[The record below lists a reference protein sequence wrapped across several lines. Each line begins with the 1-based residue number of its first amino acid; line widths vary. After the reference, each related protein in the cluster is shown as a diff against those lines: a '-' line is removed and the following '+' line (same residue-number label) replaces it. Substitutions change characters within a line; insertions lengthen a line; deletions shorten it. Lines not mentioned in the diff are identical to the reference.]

1 MVGMRVL
8 VAPDQFAGSL
18 SAGQAARA
26 IAEGWSAHSPSAT
39 LTVAPMSDGGC
50 GFVDVMHEA
59 LDGQLVA
66 VTLRGPLAGTTPGAV
81 LLDGSTAYVE
91 SAQAVGSHLV
101 AHADRDPERATSYG
115 VGELVAAAVDAGAK
129 RVLVGVGDG
138 VTNDGGTGLLAALGA
153 TADVDLG
160 SGPAALQGVTR
171 VDLAPA
177 RARLDGVELVM
188 ATDDTIPLLG
198 LFGTTKAAGSDRG
211 VSADRVA
218 ALDLLL
224 DAWVVAAIGST
235 PARRRPADAPG
246 AGAAGGVGFGLLVL
260 GATRESGLA
269 AVARASDLAARACE
283 SDLVVTG
290 EAAYDFSS
298 RAGSVVYGVAQIA
311 QTALRPCVVLAE
323 RVLVGARE
331 MRAMGVESA
340 YAVADLASEPATG
353 DPTAGLHQLAR
364 RVART
369 WSR

>member
-1 MVGMRVL
+1 MRVL

-26 IAEGWSAHSPSAT
+26 IAEGWSARSPSDT
-39 LTVAPMSDGGC
+39 LTVVPVSDGGC

-59 LDGQLVA
+59 LVGQLLA
-66 VTLRGPLAGTTPGAV
+66 VTLRGPLTGTTPGAV

-101 AHADRDPERATSYG
+101 AHADRDPEAATSYG
-115 VGELVAAAVDAGAK
+115 VGELVAAAVDAGAQ
-129 RVLVGVGDG
+129 RVVVGVADG

-153 TADVDLG
+153 TADVDLDR
-160 SGPAALQGVTR
+160 GPAALQGITR
-171 VDLAPA
+171 VDLGPA
-177 RARLDGVELVM
+177 RARLDGIELVM
-188 ATDDTIPLLG
+188 ATDDTVPLLG
-198 LFGTTKAAGSDRG
+198 LFGTTKAAGSGRG
-211 VSADRVA
+211 VGADRVA
-218 ALDLLL
+218 AMDLLL
-224 DAWVVAAIGST
+224 DAWVVASTGHT
-235 PARRRPADAPG
+235 PAQRRPADAPS

-269 AVARASDLAARACE
+269 AVAQASGLAARASA

-331 MRAMGVESA
+331 MRVMGVDSA
-340 YAVADLASEPATG
+340 YAVADLPGGPGVGG
-353 DPTAGLHQLAR
+353 DPTAGLRELAR